1 LPRTATEKRII
12 EARKAKGVLVPILQ
26 ETLEQEV
33 RVEDEQDQWFMLELM
48 KARAQPRENGVFS
61 PSMLGSCMRQAYFAK
76 TAMPKYPATSARS
89 HYYFLDG
96 DFRHYKWQF
105 VLWKAHRLKLLTLLG
120 VEVRVRHPSG
130 DFAGTLDGLVLL
142 NDGRVTIPDFKGM
155 HVRAFQEFEM
165 YGAPLN
171 YKVQLVGY
179 GDILNQSG
187 LFDSFMTNSDAVL
200 IDRKRIQIDDVVLIG
215 ENKGGPGQRSD
226 NQIALREEV
235 IPLRKGRSTVK
246 RRLHALRGYVER
258 EEVPPPACY
267 SVRLKQFEECP
278 FASHCRE
285 EVKAIQASREKT
297 VKPRRKKLSV
307 RRSSR

>member
-1 LPRTATEKRII
+1 MPRTATEKRII

-26 ETLEQEV
+26 ETLEREV

-48 KARAQPRENGVFS
+48 KARAQPREKGVFS

-76 TAMPKYPATSARS
+76 TGMTKHPATSSRS
-89 HYYFLDG
+89 NYYFLDG

-105 VLWKAHRLKLLTLLG
+105 VLWKAHRAGLLTLLG
-120 VEVRVRHPSG
+120 VEVRIHHPSG
-130 DFAGTLDGLVLL
+130 DFAGTLDGLVMF
-142 NDGRVTIPDFKGM
+142 NDGKHTIPDFKGM

-165 YGAPLN
+165 YGAPIN

-179 GDILNQSG
+179 GEILNQNG
-187 LFDSFMTNSDAVL
+187 GFYEGFMGYGGGG
-200 IDRKRIQIDDVVLIG
+200 IQIDDVVLIG

-235 IPLRKGRSTVK
+235 IPLRKGRSAVK

-278 FASHCRE
+278 FAPNCRE